1 MNRWL
6 ITAGALAALVACDQ
20 GRKVAGPN
28 QPPLVPQATATDAVI
43 YIVNYDETVTTE
55 DAVTNGILATGAG
68 VVQYDN
74 FSMVAALATPAQIA
88 TISTLPGLEG
98 VYANKQLAYY
108 MLHESIPVIR
118 ADAVHAAGITGK
130 GIGIAILDSG
140 IDGLYNPDLKYPEHT
155 IQNIKVIY
163 NQNDVFTFGKDAP
176 KQIRKGA
183 TLFAENMPNSETSV
197 GHGSH
202 VAGITAGLGT
212 ASNGYYAGVAPGANL
227 IGIGTGDILF
237 IFWALAGF
245 DYILDH
251 QQQYNI
257 KVVNNSWGTSGAFDP
272 HDPINEVTKKV
283 ASRGITVV
291 FAAGNDGPDQNTLNP
306 YSVAPWVISVAAGCK
321 IGVVDPTNSEAHCML
336 DDGSNPLAPTN
347 NEPRAHVL
355 GDFSSRGLPGD
366 PLYHPDITA
375 PGVHIV
381 STRASTGT
389 VLNGDDAN
397 HDVRICQISATN
409 QPYYTCASGTSMA
422 TPHITGVVA
431 LMQEAAGGRLKP
443 DQILKILTSTARP
456 LPGYAEWEVGAGY
469 VDAYAAVMAAKK

>member
-6 ITAGALAALVACDQ
+6 ITAAALVGLLACEQ
-20 GRKVAGPN
+20 GSQTAPSADLVAP
-28 QPPLVPQATATDAVI
+28 DAPRIV
-43 YIVNYDETVTTE
+43 IVNFDETQTTETAVTT
-55 DAVTNGILATGAG
+55 AILNTGAG
-68 VVQYDN
+68 VVQYNN
-74 FSMVAALATPAQIA
+74 FSMVAALATPTQIA
-88 TISTLPGLEG
+88 TIRTLPGLEG
-98 VYANKQLAYY
+98 VYENRQLEYY
-108 MLHESIPVIR
+108 MLHESVPVIR

-140 IDGLYNPDLKYPEHT
+140 IDGLYNPDLVYPTHT
-155 IQNIKVIY
+155 IQNVKVLY
-163 NQNDVFTFGKDAP
+163 NQNDLFTFGKDVP

-183 TLFAENMPNSETSV
+183 TLVVENLPNSETSV
-197 GHGSH
+197 GHGTH
-202 VAGITAGLGT
+202 VAGIAAGLGT
-212 ASNGYYAGVAPGANL
+212 ASNGYYTGVAPGANL

-272 HDPINEVTKKV
+272 KDPINEVTKKV

-291 FAAGNDGPDQNTLNP
+291 FAAGNEGPGPNTLNP

-321 IGVVDPTNSEAHCML
+321 IGVDDPTNSEAHCML
-336 DDGSNPLAPTN
+336 DDGRDPLVPFD

-355 GDFSSRGLPGD
+355 ADFSSRGVPGD

-381 STRASTGT
+381 SDRASTGT
-389 VLNGDDAN
+389 VLNGLDLN
-397 HDVRICQISATN
+397 HDARICNISLTN
-409 QPYYTCASGTSMA
+409 QAFYTCASGTSMA

-443 DQILKILTSTARP
+443 DQVLRILTSTARP
-456 LPGYAEWEVGAGY
+456 LAEYAEWEVGSGY
-469 VDAYAAVMAAKK
+469 VDAYAAVMASKR